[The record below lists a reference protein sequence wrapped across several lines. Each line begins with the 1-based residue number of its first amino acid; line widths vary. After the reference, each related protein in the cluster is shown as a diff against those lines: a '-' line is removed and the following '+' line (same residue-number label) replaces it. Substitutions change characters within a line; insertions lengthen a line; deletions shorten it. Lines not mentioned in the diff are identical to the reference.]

1 MTAKT
6 AGMTFSE
13 ALDLLRAGYKLRRA
27 IWDLQSYIEMVEP
40 GGEHPGVRY
49 LRIKTDKVEAMPWY
63 PSNQAM
69 FAGDWTIA
77 PNSKRIP
84 QQPEAVLCET

>member
-1 MTAKT
+1 MIEKT

-13 ALDLLRAGYKLRRA
+13 ALDLLRAGCKLRRA

-40 GGEHPGVRY
+40 GGEHQKGRH
-49 LRIKTDKVEAMPWY
+49 LRIKTDKAEATPWY

-69 FAGDWTIA
+69 FAVDWTIV

-84 QQPEAVLCET
+84 QQPEAALCAT